1 MIYQFLAHTVD
12 IQRKKLLDKLV
23 TTNVLSPDER
33 ESIKKQKVDSKV
45 DVLLKMLETKSVAQF
60 DSFLASL
67 SETGQQ
73 SVAGVVRQALHTVDQ
88 TGQNPLLQLWSGKTV
103 SYSIMTRVSL
113 YVHSQDGLIRLM
125 GI

>member
-33 ESIKKQKVDSKV
+33 ESIKKRKVDSKV
-45 DVLLKMLETKSVAQF
+45 DVLMKMLETKSVAEF
-60 DSFLASL
+60 DSFLTSL

-73 SVAGVVRQALHTVDQ
+73 SVAGVVRQALHTAGQ
-88 TGQNPLLQLWSGKTV
+88 TGQNPLQQHLSGKIV
-103 SYSIMTRVSL
+103 SIKAATQPQLHRV
-113 YVHSQDGLIRLM
+113 RKKTAP
-125 GI
+125 